1 MMKARASKLKP
12 SSLFNR
18 RNSIIITL
26 LIVAAL
32 ALSIGSY
39 EYSNEVSSNAATL
52 SLNSIHSNT
61 QIEASDLSNLLQKSL
76 LEASSNLNVIA
87 HSNGVMS
94 QNLTAASPLF
104 SAAQNSTSSLTSAY
118 YWLDQNGILILVNNG
133 TSTMIYPPGTG
144 PNLSQRPTF
153 TFPKDTGITY
163 YSSATPSITNSSVE
177 YIFISVPLFS
187 NHNGTNSFSGVVAT
201 AIDLNTLG
209 SSLRQDLSPIFQ
221 SSIGIL
227 DFKGTI
233 LYGSNK
239 SQIGQNVFSNAIQKN
254 IPAGFRSEFDSFL
267 NQSLKGQSGYE
278 DITFNNIGATLA
290 YQPVDVTVTNSS
302 GAQFSQ
308 QFGVLYVVAA
318 NSLATNA
325 AALIGQERLV
335 TLIIILGIA
344 GVSGTFAFI
353 TLRWNRRLDEL
364 IDQRT
369 SDLVSA
375 NENLAAKSMAEK
387 DLLNIT
393 AHELRTPTQS
403 VLANSELLRK
413 VIGPALGI
421 KVSVDSANAD
431 PQMSDKLIASD
442 IQPIEIL
449 NMVDSTYRN
458 ARRLQKLTQNILE
471 VVRIDNRTFQLE
483 KEEFDLNDL
492 VKQSIEDSKSSLAR
506 YGGDHRKIDIFF
518 ESRQPTLLVYA
529 DRTKVGEIVSNLL
542 DNAVRYSNNSGKIE
556 ITTDQDANGF
566 AVVRVKDNGPGID
579 PSIQPKLFGKFATKS
594 GTGLGLF
601 ICKSYVEAHGG
612 RIEATNKGEKRGAT
626 FTFTLPLAGSRALER
641 DEKGNPVLHIG
652 Q

>member
-1 MMKARASKLKP
+1 MKARASKLRP
-12 SSLFNR
+12 SSLFNK

-26 LIVAAL
+26 LIVVAL
-32 ALSIGSY
+32 VLSVASY

-76 LEASSNLNVIA
+76 LEVSSNLNVIA
-87 HSNGVMS
+87 HSSTVMS
-94 QNLTAASPLF
+94 QNLTAASQLF
-104 SAAQNSTSSLTSAY
+104 GAAQNSTSSLTSAY
-118 YWLDQNGILILVNNG
+118 YWLDRNGILVLVSNG
-133 TSTMIYPPGTG
+133 SSTTIYSPGTG
-144 PNLSQRPTF
+144 TNLSQRPTF

-163 YSSATPSITNSSVE
+163 YSSATPSITNSSID
-177 YIFISVPLFS
+177 YIFISVPVFS
-187 NHNGTNSFSGVVAT
+187 QGNGTKSFNGVVAT
-201 AIDLNTLG
+201 AINLNTLG
-209 SSLRQDLSPIFQ
+209 SSLRNDLSPIFQ

-233 LYGSNK
+233 LYGANQ
-239 SQIGQNVFSNAIQKN
+239 SQIGQNVFSNAIQKS
-254 IPAGFRSEFDSFL
+254 IPAGIKSEFDSFL

-278 DITFNNIGATLA
+278 DLTFNNIGATLA
-290 YQPVDVTVTNSS
+290 YQPVDVTVTNST
-302 GAQFSQ
+302 GAEFSQ

-344 GVSGTFAFI
+344 GVSGALAFI

-364 IDQRT
+364 IDLRT
-369 SDLVSA
+369 SDLLTA
-375 NENLAAKSMAEK
+375 NENLAAKAMAEK

-403 VLANSELLRK
+403 ILANSEILRK

-421 KVSVDSANAD
+421 KSANAD
-431 PQMSDKLIASD
+431 PQMDDKLFASD
-442 IQPIEIL
+442 IQPMEIL
-449 NMVDSTYRN
+449 NMVDSSYRN

-483 KEEFDLNDL
+483 KEEFDLNEL
-492 VKQSIEDSKSSLAR
+492 VKQSIEDAKSFVNR
-506 YGGDHRKIDIFF
+506 NDDDHRKVDISF
-518 ESRQPTLLVYA
+518 EPRQPTLLVYA
-529 DRTKVGEIVSNLL
+529 DRTKAGEIVSNLL
-542 DNAVRYSNNSGKIE
+542 DNAVRYSNHGKIE

-579 PSIQPKLFGKFATKS
+579 PAIQPKLFGKFTTKS
-594 GTGLGLF
+594 GTGLGLY

-612 RIEATNKGEKRGAT
+612 MITAANNGEKGGAT
-626 FTFTLPLAGSRALER
+626 FTFTLPLASPRAR
-641 DEKGNPVLHIG
+641 EKSGEENPALHIG
-652 Q
+652 P